1 MEKTQAEPAVETL
14 VAVLL
19 PELPADVED
28 AGGFRQGGQDAGRQA
43 EYPPAALDLVMHRQ
57 SVSPAYGGHHCLSN
71 WSEGC
76 DPDRSPSAFLLVHE
90 AP

>member
-1 MEKTQAEPAVETL
+1 MEKTQAESAVETL

-19 PELPADVED
+19 PKLPADVED
-28 AGGFRQGGQDAGRQA
+28 AEDFVKVGGMPGTKLNILT
-43 EYPPAALDLVMHRQ
+43 AALDPIMHRQ

-71 WSEGC
+71 WGEGC